1 MRLDLI
7 PVDSLT
13 RIAWAL
19 ADAHGEDALRVA
31 DRTIRE
37 LESEGSPVVADAWR
51 GLRSVLEDV
60 LGGRLGRDTPTIH

>member
-19 ADAHGEDALRVA
+19 ADAHGLEALGVA

-37 LESEGSPVVADAWR
+37 LENEGSPVVADAWR

-60 LGGRLGRDTPTIH
+60 LEGRLGRDAPTIH